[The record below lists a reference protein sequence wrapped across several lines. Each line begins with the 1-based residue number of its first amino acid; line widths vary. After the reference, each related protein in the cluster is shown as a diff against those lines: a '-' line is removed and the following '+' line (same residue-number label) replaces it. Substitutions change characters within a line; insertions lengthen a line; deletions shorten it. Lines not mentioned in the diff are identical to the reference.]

1 MILTRYEISDLIT
14 AKKLVFVPELDRFQN
29 QPHAVDLR
37 LGTVFYIPKIWKMTE
52 GGREVLTV
60 DFTEKNGKNFEKVE
74 LVPGQF
80 FDLAPGESIIAST
93 LERIELKAPNLM
105 GTLYPRSSI
114 NRRGLSVDLTGIVD
128 AHYAGH
134 LMIPIHNKTT
144 SQIIRIFPGERI
156 CQIVFQSLARDLDR
170 EDALLHGKNTAK
182 YENADSKKLDSK
194 KDSDEEIEFLKN
206 GDFEGLKKNKF

>member
-1 MILTRYEISDLIT
+1 M
-14 AKKLVFVPELDRFQN
+14 PELDRFQN

-93 LERIELKAPNLM
+93 LERIELKS
-105 GTLYPRSSI
+105 T
-114 NRRGLSVDLTGIVD
+114 
-128 AHYAGH
+128 
-134 LMIPIHNKTT
+134 K
-144 SQIIRIFPGERI
+144 F
-156 CQIVFQSLARDLDR
+156 
-170 EDALLHGKNTAK
+170 
-182 YENADSKKLDSK
+182 
-194 KDSDEEIEFLKN
+194 N
-206 GDFEGLKKNKF
+206 GDPLSAVVN

>member
-1 MILTRYEISDLIT
+1 MILTRYEIAELIKV
-14 AKKLVFVPELDRFQN
+14 KKLIFSPELDKFQN

-37 LGTVFYIPKIWKMTE
+37 LGTVFYIPKIWEMTKK
-52 GGREVLTV
+52 GREILTV
-60 DFTEKNGKNFEKVE
+60 DFTEKNGKNLEKVE
-74 LVPGQF
+74 LDPGQF

-93 LERIELKAPNLM
+93 LERIELKAPSLM

-114 NRRGLSVDLTGIVD
+114 NRRGLAVDLTGIVD

-134 LMIPIHNKTT
+134 LMIPIHNKTA

-156 CQIVFQSLARDLDR
+156 CQIVFQKLVRDLNR
-170 EDALLHGKNTAK
+170 KEALLHGKNIAK
-182 YENADSKKLDSK
+182 YENADSRKLDSK

-206 GDFEGLKKNKF
+206 GDFDGLKKNKF